1 MIIRVIC
8 QSFAIKKRKETSR
21 KFKNMRV
28 CIIRQIMHANI
39 L

>member
-21 KFKNMRV
+21 KLKICV
-28 CIIRQIMHANI
+28 YV